1 MGRHYTWGSPGP
13 HESGEI
19 REKLRLTQAPPP
31 PSLPRV
37 PTGRQE
43 ARPWTVP
50 LLAVRQERI
59 ELPHGGEIDEFHVI
73 VAPDWTGILALT
85 ETGEVVLVEQYRHG
99 AGRVSRELPAGVIDR
114 GESPLDAAVRE
125 LREETGFEA
134 KNFAP
139 LLTVQTEPSRHTNR
153 AHFFFASGARR
164 VASQN
169 LDASEHIH
177 VVLVDPR
184 TLVAAIESGAIH
196 HGVHVAAIL
205 LAGRRGLIDLG

>member
-1 MGRHYTWGSPGP
+1 MKPWRIV
-13 HESGEI
+13 ESSVLLE
-19 REKLRLTQAPPP
+19 RK
-31 PSLPRV
+31 
-37 PTGRQE
+37 
-43 ARPWTVP
+43 W
-50 LLAVRQERI
+50 LAVRQERI

-134 KNFAP
+134 KDFAP

>member
-1 MGRHYTWGSPGP
+1 MKPWRIV
-13 HESGEI
+13 ESSVLLE
-19 REKLRLTQAPPP
+19 RK
-31 PSLPRV
+31 
-37 PTGRQE
+37 
-43 ARPWTVP
+43 W
-50 LLAVRQERI
+50 LAVRQERI
-59 ELPHGGEIDEFHVI
+59 ELPHG
-73 VAPDWTGILALT
+73 
-85 ETGEVVLVEQYRHG
+85 
-99 AGRVSRELPAGVIDR
+99 GVIDR